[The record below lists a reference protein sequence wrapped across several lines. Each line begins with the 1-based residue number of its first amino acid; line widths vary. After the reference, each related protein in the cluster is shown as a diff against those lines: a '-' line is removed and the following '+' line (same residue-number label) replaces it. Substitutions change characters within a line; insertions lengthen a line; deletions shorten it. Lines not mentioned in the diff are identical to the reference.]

1 MHGHATSLTQTP
13 FIRTREIP
21 RFAGAFTGRSAARG
35 AANLVLRI
43 AIIASLLWLAGA
55 GPIQPQDSLRAR
67 VKHVFVIFQE
77 NHSFDNYFGTFPGAD
92 NLASA
97 AAQAH
102 GFRQFD
108 PIGKTWV
115 TPFRIADP
123 DIESPSQARKTLE
136 ARMDGGKMDGFVAE
150 QERIGLRRFG
160 GNAAFARATGLLTM
174 AHYDCDTIPY
184 LWKYARSFALF
195 DRIFEENTGPS
206 TPANVA
212 IIAAQVGQTQSARNP
227 AQQIKPDDKGRGVP
241 LEDDLDPAYGPSTEL
256 YNPRQIPQQ
265 YATLMLTLGG
275 TGDSQVTENT
285 EGVGE
290 DLGAVI
296 AGGRAAVPWG
306 WYQEAYVSPTVA
318 LPGYEMHHNAPQ
330 YFGYLRNNDVF
341 WNNVHGT
348 QALLG
353 ALKNGTLPDR
363 GIFYVKGAARNEFGW
378 KPANRD
384 PYVQAQYLGD
394 DDHPGAGDADHQIAQ
409 AFVAT
414 FVNAIARSPYWND
427 SAIIITW
434 DDPGG
439 FYDHVPPT
447 GFETCPDGKP
457 CGDGPRVPLI
467 VISPYARSGAVVHDA
482 GDTASVVKFAE
493 AIFDVPALATLPDE
507 QPYMPEGPRDA
518 NPAIADLTG
527 AFDPARLSGASPPI
541 PPTEAEIPDDVVN
554 TIPAPMNCATL
565 GIKPDALPNAPSA
578 PPAGFMPRIPRKAL

>member
-1 MHGHATSLTQTP
+1 M
-13 FIRTREIP
+13 
-21 RFAGAFTGRSAARG
+21 
-35 AANLVLRI
+35 LRI
-43 AIIASLLWLAGA
+43 TIIAGLLCAIGA
-55 GPIQPQDSLRAR
+55 TPLQPADTLRSR
-67 VKHVFVIFQE
+67 IKHVFVIFQE

-97 AAQAH
+97 AAQVH
-102 GFRQFD
+102 GYRQFD
-108 PIGKTWV
+108 PIGKAWV
-115 TPFRIADP
+115 TPFRITDP
-123 DIESPSQARKTLE
+123 DIESPSQARKVLE
-136 ARMDGGKMDGFVAE
+136 AKMNGGTMDAFVAE
-150 QERIGLRRFG
+150 QERLALKKFG
-160 GNAAFARATGLLTM
+160 GNAAFARAAGLQTM

-195 DRIFEENTGPS
+195 DRVFEENTGPS
-206 TPANVA
+206 TPGNVA

-227 AQQIKPDDKGRGVP
+227 AQQIKADGKGQGVP
-241 LEDDLDPAYGPSTEL
+241 LENDLDPAYGPSTEL

-265 YATLMLTLGG
+265 YATLMLTLAG
-275 TGDSQVTENT
+275 TNNSQVTQDT
-285 EGVGE
+285 EGVGD

-348 QALLG
+348 QALLD
-353 ALKNGTLPDR
+353 ALKGGTLPDD
-363 GIFYVKGAARNEFGW
+363 GVFYVKGASANEFGW

-384 PYVQAQYLGD
+384 PYVQAQYRGD
-394 DDHPGAGDADHQIAQ
+394 DDHPGAGDSDHQIAE

-414 FVNAIARSPYWND
+414 FVNAIARSRYWND

-447 GFETCPDGKP
+447 GFEPCPDGNP
-457 CGDGPRVPLI
+457 CGDGPRIPLI

-482 GDTASVVKFAE
+482 GDTASVVKFVE
-493 AIFDVPALATLPDE
+493 ATFDLPALASLPDE
-507 QPYMPEGPRDA
+507 KAYLPEGPRDGNA
-518 NPAIADLTG
+518 AITDLSG
-527 AFDPARLSGASPPI
+527 AFDPARLSGATPPI
-541 PPTEAEIPDDVVN
+541 SASEAEIPDDTVN
-554 TIPAPMNCATL
+554 AFPPPMNCRTL
-565 GIKPDALPNAPSA
+565 GITPDALPNAPST
-578 PPAGFMPRIPRKAL
+578 PPAGFMPRITRKEP